1 MELMLNKLIKYSV
14 IRFVPYTQRE
24 EFVNVGVVAY
34 FPQTGEFSYRL
45 LQARAKA
52 RVHHF
57 FPALKENDIFSQVV
71 ALLDKELK
79 RIQGYSVAKPLS
91 NAFFETLIAP
101 KDGLFQYGKVQ
112 VELVSQCTQL
122 SAQVDRIF
130 NELVSFEAERYK
142 SPQHEKELTR
152 WFRKTYL
159 NLGSLKEQ
167 FKAESL
173 QEKSLGVKINLPFYA
188 RNTGKSIKPLSFEGY
203 LDPQQINHHG
213 MSWLTNLMQASKAG
227 VINTEKHLIVYRLPE
242 QQTLAKAADFALDML
257 SSTKATL
264 CEAREQAKIESFF
277 HLSNKVP
284 I

>member
-1 MELMLNKLIKYSV
+1 MELTLNKLIKYSV

-45 LQARAKA
+45 LPARTTARAY
-52 RVHHF
+52 HF
-57 FPALKENDIFSQVV
+57 FPALKENTIFSQVV

-79 RIQGYSVAKPLS
+79 RIQSYSIDKPLS

-101 KDGLFQYGKVQ
+101 KDGLLQYGKVQ
-112 VELVSQCTQL
+112 VELVSQCAQL
-122 SAQVDRIF
+122 SEQVDRVF
-130 NELVSFEAERYK
+130 SDLVSFEAERYK
-142 SPQHEKELTR
+142 SPQHEKQLTT
-152 WFRKTYL
+152 WFKQTYL
-159 NLGSLKEQ
+159 NVNSLKEK

-188 RNTGKSIKPLSFEGY
+188 KDTGKSIKPLSFEGY
-203 LDPQQINHHG
+203 TDSQYINNHG
-213 MSWLTNLMQASKAG
+213 MNWFTNLMKASKAG
-227 VINTEKHLIVYRLPE
+227 MMNAEKHLIVYRLPE
-242 QQTLAKAADFALDML
+242 QKTLAKAADFALDML

-277 HLSNKVP
+277 SLK
-284 I
+284 